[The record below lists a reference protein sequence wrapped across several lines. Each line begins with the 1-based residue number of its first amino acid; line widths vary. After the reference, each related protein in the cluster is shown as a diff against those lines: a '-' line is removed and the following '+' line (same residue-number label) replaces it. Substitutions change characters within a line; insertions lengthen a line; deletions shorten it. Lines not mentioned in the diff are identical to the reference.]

1 MNIIYSPES
10 KIAPQT
16 HYSDAVEVPPNSRL
30 LFISGQVGMHPDGSI
45 PDGIEA
51 QTELALKNM
60 MLTLETAGMGLEDL
74 VQTTAFIA
82 RSEDFA
88 GFQQARTRVFG
99 DKARP
104 GSIGVIAGQWKY
116 KILIEIA
123 AIAAKAPD

>member
-1 MNIIYSPES
+1 MNTVYAPES

-51 QTELALKNM
+51 QTELALENM
-60 MLTLETAGMGLEDL
+60 IVTLRAAGMELEDL
-74 VQTTAFIA
+74 VQTTAFVA

-88 GFQQARTRVFG
+88 GFQRARTRVFG
-99 DKARP
+99 DRARP
-104 GSIGVIAGQWKY
+104 GSIGVIASQWKY

-123 AIAAKAPD
+123 AIAAKTPD